1 MRVRHSLR
9 WLRTLLVVL
18 AITGLVVLGATGLS
32 QAQTRSAPAA
42 NQPANPNPIGVD
54 PLDATVSPPKLL
66 SMPGGRRLMDEA
78 AQAIA
83 RNDYKLAVSKLQDAR
98 QVFNQVSTFH
108 SQLVTSFTGIDNQ
121 VADSQRRRAGE
132 AAEMRDQATYQL
144 ALVHRAQ
151 QEPDLAVPLLVQIIR
166 SQQPTRELGQKA
178 YQQLL
183 EIGFVDIPFPRFG
196 DTAPRPSTPVAPAQ
210 PQSRPA
216 EPQPAPSPAPTPR

>member
-1 MRVRHSLR
+1 MRVRHSLQ
-9 WLRTLLVVL
+9 WLRKLLVVL
-18 AITGLVVLGATGLS
+18 AITGLVIFGATGLS
-32 QAQTRSAPAA
+32 QAQTAAPAS
-42 NQPANPNPIGVD
+42 QPANPIGVD

-66 SMPGGRRLMDEA
+66 SVPGGRKLMDEA

-83 RNDYKLAVSKLQDAR
+83 RQDYKLAVSKLQDAR

-121 VADSQRRRAGE
+121 VADSQRRKAGE

-183 EIGFVDIPFPRFG
+183 EIGFVDVPFPRFG
-196 DTAPRPSTPVAPAQ
+196 DTAPRPGTPATPAQ
-210 PQSRPA
+210 PQPRPA
-216 EPQPAPSPAPTPR
+216 IPQPTPSPAPR

>member
-18 AITGLVVLGATGLS
+18 AITGLVILGATGLS
-32 QAQTRSAPAA
+32 QAQKPASA
-42 NQPANPNPIGVD
+42 NQPTNPIGVD

-66 SMPGGRRLMDEA
+66 SVPGGRKLMDEA

-108 SQLVTSFTGIDNQ
+108 SQLVSSFTGIDNQ
-121 VADSQRRRAGE
+121 VAESQRRRAGE

-183 EIGFVDIPFPRFG
+183 EIGFVDVPFPRFG
-196 DTAPRPSTPVAPAQ
+196 DTAPKPSTPVVPAQ

-216 EPQPAPSPAPTPR
+216 QPSPAPSPAPAPR

>member
-1 MRVRHSLR
+1 MRVRHSLQ

-18 AITGLVVLGATGLS
+18 AITGLVIFGATGLS
-32 QAQTRSAPAA
+32 QAQTSAPA
-42 NQPANPNPIGVD
+42 NPLGVD

-66 SMPGGRRLMDEA
+66 SVPGGRKLMDEA

-83 RNDYKLAVSKLQDAR
+83 RQDYKLAVSKLQDAR

-121 VADSQRRRAGE
+121 VADSQRRKAGE

-183 EIGFVDIPFPRFG
+183 EIGFVDVPFPRFG
-196 DTAPRPSTPVAPAQ
+196 DTAPRPGAPATPGTPAPPQ
-210 PQSRPA
+210 PRPTPPA
-216 EPQPAPSPAPTPR
+216 TSAPPTQPAPAPR

>member
-1 MRVRHSLR
+1 MRVRHSLQ
-9 WLRTLLVVL
+9 WLRTLLVGL
-18 AITGLVVLGATGLS
+18 AITGLVILGATGLAP
-32 QAQTRSAPAA
+32 AQTSAPAS
-42 NQPANPNPIGVD
+42 QPANPIGVD

-66 SMPGGRRLMDEA
+66 SVPGGRRLMDEA

-83 RNDYKLAVSKLQDAR
+83 RQDYKLAVSKLQDAR

-121 VADSQRRRAGE
+121 VADSQRRKAGE

-183 EIGFVDIPFPRFG
+183 EIGFVDVPFPRFG
-196 DTAPRPSTPVAPAQ
+196 DTTPRTGTPATPTAPAQ

-216 EPQPAPSPAPTPR
+216 TPTTPTPQPTPAPR